1 MLRTITVLGV
11 FFVLAS
17 SRIFG
22 QTSDTLRK
30 ISGQLLNP
38 EGEALVGASIFVKD
52 RESGTITDANGQ
64 FELRVLPGDSL
75 VLSYVGYEKNAIA
88 AGNALFITATL
99 LPRVESLEE
108 VVVTGYKLQKR
119 RNLAGAV
126 SHLSREDL
134 NTGIIHAPE
143 QLMQGRLAGV
153 EFLRTTGAPGAAY
166 LIRIRGAGS
175 IRANNNPLYVVDGY
189 PLDLASVTPGAQ
201 VVEESNP
208 LNFLNPADI
217 ESIDI
222 LKDASAAAIYGA
234 RGANGVILI
243 TTKNGKGG
251 RPQLN
256 YSTYT
261 ATSKQLR
268 KIDVLT
274 SSEFRRLQGQYSF
287 TGNDLGASTDWQ
299 EEVSRAAFTHNHELS
314 LSGGGAR
321 TDYRASLNFLD
332 QEGILK
338 NSGFL
343 RAAARARIRH
353 RAWKDRLAVDLNLA
367 YAHLREQR
375 PPAGIASFALF
386 LNPTMPIRNA
396 AGDFFEPIPNFNHAV
411 ALLDGTDDETR
422 TNRIQG
428 MLSTTLQL
436 AKGLSYR
443 FQFGG
448 DNSVGTRRFSLN
460 RPQPPFTTNQAD
472 ISERETGNM
481 LVEHYATFEKNFGK
495 AHRLSLLAGHS
506 YQVFRTYD
514 FIFSRGGF
522 SSDGILNVHNIGGGI
537 DDLYAESGTEK
548 NALQSFFGR
557 LDYQLLHRYF
567 LTANFRRD
575 GSTRFGKHNRYG
587 NFPSFA
593 LAWNVSEEPF
603 LTTWRNMDLLKLRAS
618 WGITGNQEIPNKI
631 TQQVLGFGP
640 GLSAIL
646 DSTGAPVPGFT
657 FLRTPNPG
665 LQWEETRQL
674 DLGLDFSFFKGRL
687 QGTIDYFDKRTSN
700 FLLELAAA
708 SAPTPTVWANVEGEI
723 INRGWEFTLGGTLIQ
738 SGRFSWQV
746 NGNLTLIENVV
757 RGLPTPIR
765 VGFQPIFTE
774 NTQII
779 QNGSPLGTFYGRKW
793 LGFDEQG
800 YSIVALDEQGNPA
813 FTVLGQALPDYTWGM
828 SHTFNWGK
836 FDVHLMLNGSHGN
849 EIYNRTARAL
859 LAKQGF
865 PRGNNVLAS
874 LLSSKEAFDNA
885 LFFSNYY
892 IEDGSYIR
900 LNMLSLGYTFQLAHT
915 RLRLYLAGNNLAL
928 LTAYRGFDPEVNYPS
943 STRGRFGRSNNI
955 PPLGVDLNAYP
966 SARTIMLGAELSVF

>member
-1 MLRTITVLGV
+1 M
-11 FFVLAS
+11 
-17 SRIFG
+17 
-22 QTSDTLRK
+22 RK
-30 ISGQLLNP
+30 ISGQVLNP
-38 EGEALVGASIFVKD
+38 EGEALVGASIFVK
-52 RESGTITDANGQ
+52 SGGAGTITDARGQ
-64 FELRVLPGDSL
+64 FEVGVLPGDSL
-75 VLSYVGYEKNAIA
+75 VLSYIGYEKSVIA
-88 AGNALFITATL
+88 AGNTPLTTVTL

-119 RNLAGAV
+119 RNLVGAV
-126 SHLSREDL
+126 SHLSTEDF

-153 EFLRTTGAPGAAY
+153 EFLKTTGAPGAAF

-175 IRANNNPLYVVDGY
+175 IRANNNPLYVIDGY

-234 RGANGVILI
+234 RGANGVVLI

-251 RPQLN
+251 RPQLS
-256 YSTYT
+256 YSTYA
-261 ATSKQLR
+261 ATSNQLR
-268 KIDVLT
+268 KADVLT
-274 SSEFRRLQGQYSF
+274 SSEFRRLQEQYGF

-299 EEVSRAAFTHNHELS
+299 EEVSRVAFTHNHELS
-314 LSGGGAR
+314 LSGGGGR
-321 TDYRASLNFLD
+321 TDYRVSLNFLD

-338 NSGFL
+338 KSGFL
-343 RAAARARIRH
+343 RAAGRARVRH
-353 RAWKDRLAVDLNLA
+353 RAWKERLLVDLNLTYA
-367 YAHLREQR
+367 YLQEQR

-411 ALLDGTDDETR
+411 ALLEGTDDETR
-422 TNRIQG
+422 ANRLQG
-428 MLSTTLQL
+428 MLSTTVHL
-436 AKGLSYR
+436 AKGFSYQLR
-443 FQFGG
+443 FGG

-460 RPQPPFTTNQAD
+460 RPQPPFTSNQAD
-472 ISERETGNM
+472 ISERETGNL
-481 LVEHYATFEKNFGK
+481 LVEHYATFEKNMGK

-522 SSDGILNVHNIGGGI
+522 STDDILNVHNIGGGI
-537 DDLYAESGTEK
+537 DDLDAESGTEK
-548 NALQSFFGR
+548 YALQSFFGR

-567 LTANFRRD
+567 LTVNFRRD
-575 GSTRFGKHNRYG
+575 GSTRFGKNNRYG

-593 LAWNVSEEPF
+593 LAWNVSEEAF
-603 LTTWRNMDLLKLRAS
+603 LSGWKGLDLFKLRAS

-640 GLSAIL
+640 DLSAIL

-657 FLRTPNPG
+657 LLRTPNPG

-674 DLGLDFSFFKGRL
+674 DVGLDLSLFKGRL
-687 QGTIDYFDKRTSN
+687 QGTVDYFDKRTSN

-708 SAPTPTVWANVEGEI
+708 SAPTPTIWANVEGEI
-723 INRGWEFTLGGTLIQ
+723 VNRGWEFTLGGTLIQ
-738 SGRFSWQV
+738 SGRFSWQA

-765 VGFQPIFTE
+765 TGFQPIVVE

-779 QNGSPLGTFYGRKW
+779 RNGSPLGTFYGRKW

-800 YSIVALDEQGNPA
+800 RSIIALDEGGNPMLA
-813 FTVLGQALPDYTWGM
+813 VLGQALPNYTWGM
-828 SHTFNWGK
+828 SHTLRWGK

-859 LAKQGF
+859 LSKQGF

-874 LLSSKEAFDNA
+874 LLSTEEAFDNA
-885 LFFSNYY
+885 LFFSNYF
-892 IEDGSYIR
+892 IENGSYIR
-900 LNMLSLGYTFQLAHT
+900 LNMLSLGYTFQLANA

-955 PPLGVDLNAYP
+955 PPLGVDINAYP

>member
-1 MLRTITVLGV
+1 M
-11 FFVLAS
+11 
-17 SRIFG
+17 
-22 QTSDTLRK
+22 
-30 ISGQLLNP
+30 LNP
-38 EGEALVGASIFVKD
+38 EGEAMVGASIFVKD
-52 RESGTITDANGQ
+52 GEAGTITDAKGQ
-64 FELRVLPGDSL
+64 FEMRVLPGDSL
-75 VLSYVGYEKNAIA
+75 VLSYIGYEESVIA
-88 AGNALFITATL
+88 AGNTPLAITLF
-99 LPRVESLEE
+99 PRVESLEE
-108 VVVTGYKLQKR
+108 VVVTGYKLQKKR
-119 RNLAGAV
+119 ELTGAV
-126 SHLSREDL
+126 GHLSEEDL

-153 EFLRTTGAPGAAY
+153 ELLKTTGAPGAAF

-175 IRANNNPLYVVDGY
+175 IRANNSPLYVVDGY

-234 RGANGVILI
+234 RGANGVVLI

-251 RPQLN
+251 QPQLN
-256 YSTYT
+256 YTTY
-261 ATSKQLR
+261 AAASKQLR

-274 SSEFRRLQGQYSF
+274 SSEFRRLQGQYGF
-287 TGNDLGASTDWQ
+287 MGNDLGTSTDWQ
-299 EEVSRAAFTHNHELS
+299 EEISRHAFTHNHGLS
-314 LSGGGAR
+314 LSGGSAK
-321 TDYRASLNFLD
+321 TDYRFSLNFLD

-338 NSGFL
+338 KSGFL
-343 RAAARARIRH
+343 RAAGRARVRH
-353 RAWKDRLAVDLNLA
+353 RAWKDRLSVDLNLA
-367 YAHLREQR
+367 YAYLQEQR
-375 PPAGIASFALF
+375 PPSGIASFAPF
-386 LNPTMPIRNA
+386 LNPTMPIWNA
-396 AGDFFEPIPNFNHAV
+396 AGDFFEPIPNFSHAV
-411 ALLDGTDDETR
+411 ALLEGTNDETR
-422 TNRIQG
+422 TNRLQG
-428 MLSTTLQL
+428 MLSTTAQL
-436 AKGLSYR
+436 AKGLSYQLR
-443 FQFGG
+443 FGG

-460 RPQPPFTTNQAD
+460 RPQPPFTSNQAD
-472 ISERETGNM
+472 ISERETGN
-481 LVEHYATFEKNFGK
+481 LLFEHYATFEKNFGK

-522 SSDGILNVHNIGGGI
+522 STDAILNVHNIGGGI

-548 NALQSFFGR
+548 YALQSFFGR

-567 LTANFRRD
+567 LTVNFRRD
-575 GSTRFGKHNRYG
+575 GSTRFGKSNRYG
-587 NFPSFA
+587 NFPAFA
-593 LAWNVSEEPF
+593 LAWNISEEPF
-603 LTTWRNMDLLKLRAS
+603 LTRWRDLDLFKLRAS

-640 GLSAIL
+640 DLSAIL
-646 DSTGAPVPGFT
+646 DSTGAPIPGFT

-674 DLGLDFSFFKGRL
+674 GLGLDFSFSRGRL
-687 QGTIDYFDKRTSN
+687 QGTVDYFDKRTSN
-700 FLLELAAA
+700 LLLELAAA
-708 SAPTPTVWANVEGEI
+708 SAPTPTVWANVKGEI
-723 INRGWEFTLGGTLIQ
+723 VNRGWEFTLGGTLIQ
-738 SGRFSWQV
+738 SGRFSWQA

-765 VGFQPIFTE
+765 TGFQPIFTE

-800 YSIVALDEQGNPA
+800 YSIIELDEEGDPV
-813 FTVLGQALPDYTWGM
+813 FTVLGQALPNYTWGM
-828 SHTFNWGK
+828 SHTVNWGK
-836 FDVHLMLNGSHGN
+836 FDLHFMLNGSHGN

-859 LAKQGF
+859 LSKQGF
-865 PRGNNVLAS
+865 PRGNNVLAG
-874 LLSSKEAFDNA
+874 LLSTSEAFDNA
-885 LFFSNYY
+885 LLFSNYY

-900 LNMLSLGYTFQLAHT
+900 LNMLSLGYTFQLDHA

-928 LTAYRGFDPEVNYPS
+928 LTAYRGFDPEVNYPT

-955 PPLGVDLNAYP
+955 PPLGIDLNAYP
-966 SARTIMLGAELSVF
+966 SARTIMLGAELSIF

>member
-1 MLRTITVLGV
+1 M
-11 FFVLAS
+11 
-17 SRIFG
+17 
-22 QTSDTLRK
+22 RK
-30 ISGQLLNP
+30 ISGQVLNP
-38 EGEALVGASIFVKD
+38 KGEALVGAIIIVKA
-52 RESGTITDANGQ
+52 RGAVAITDANGQ
-64 FELRVLPGDSL
+64 FEVGGLPGDSL
-75 VLSYVGYEKNAIA
+75 TLSYVGYEQSVIA
-88 AGNALFITATL
+88 AGNSPFITITL

-126 SHLSREDL
+126 SHLSGEDF

-153 EFLRTTGAPGAAY
+153 ELLKTTGAPGAAF

-189 PLDLASVTPGAQ
+189 PLDLASVTPGAR

-243 TTKNGKGG
+243 TTKNGTGG
-251 RPQLN
+251 RPQLS
-256 YSTYT
+256 YSTYA

-274 SSEFRRLQGQYSF
+274 SSEFRGQQEQYGF

-314 LSGGGAR
+314 LSGGAAR
-321 TDYRASLNFLD
+321 TDYRVSLNFLD

-338 NSGFL
+338 KSGFL
-343 RAAARARIRH
+343 RAAGRARVRH
-353 RAWKDRLAVDLNLA
+353 RAWKDRLLVDFNLT
-367 YAHLREQR
+367 YAHLREQH
-375 PPAGIASFALF
+375 PPAGIAPFALS
-386 LNPTMPIRNA
+386 LNPTMPVRNA

-411 ALLDGTDDETR
+411 ALLDGTDDEAR
-422 TNRIQG
+422 TNRMQG
-428 MLSTTLQL
+428 LLSTTLQL
-436 AKGLSYR
+436 TKGLSYR

-460 RPQPPFTTNQAD
+460 RPQPPSTGNQAD
-472 ISERETGNM
+472 ISERETGNL
-481 LVEHYATFEKNFGK
+481 LVEHYATFERNMGK
-495 AHRLSLLAGHS
+495 AHRLSVLAGHS

-522 SSDGILNVHNIGGGI
+522 STNDILNVHNIGGGI

-548 NALQSFFGR
+548 YALQSFFGR
-557 LDYQLLHRYF
+557 LDYQLLHRYL

-575 GSTRFGKHNRYG
+575 GSTRFGKDNRYG

-593 LAWNVSEEPF
+593 LAWNMSEEPF
-603 LTTWRNMDLLKLRAS
+603 LAVWSVLDLLKIRAS

-631 TQQVLGFGP
+631 TQQVLGFDP

-657 FLRTPNPG
+657 LLRTPNPG
-665 LQWEETRQL
+665 LRWEETRQL
-674 DLGLDFSFFKGRL
+674 DVGLDFSFFKGRL
-687 QGTIDYFDKRTSN
+687 QGTVDYFDKRTGN

-708 SAPTPTVWANVEGEI
+708 SAPTPTIWANVNGEVV
-723 INRGWEFTLGGTLIQ
+723 NRGWEFTLGGALMQ
-738 SGRFSWQV
+738 SGRFSWQA

-757 RGLPTPIR
+757 RGLPTPIHT
-765 VGFQPIFTE
+765 GFQPIVVE

-779 QNGSPLGTFYGRKW
+779 RNGSPLGTFYGRKW

-800 YSIVALDEQGNPA
+800 YSTVELDDEGNPV
-813 FTVLGQALPDYTWGM
+813 FTVLGHALPNFTWGM
-828 SHTFNWGK
+828 SHAIEWGK

-859 LAKQGF
+859 LPKQGF

-874 LLSSKEAFDNA
+874 LLSTDEAFDNA
-885 LFFSNYY
+885 LFFSNYF
-892 IEDGSYIR
+892 IEDGSYVR
-900 LNMLSLGYTFQLAHT
+900 LRMLSLGYTFQMDHA

-928 LTAYRGFDPEVNYPS
+928 FTTYRGFDPEVNFPS

-955 PPLGVDLNAYP
+955 PPLGVDINAYP
-966 SARTIMLGAELSVF
+966 SARTIMLGAELSLF